1 MSIRQGS
8 IVEISLD
15 ASQAR
20 ASSLKARI
28 YDIIGNRF
36 ILSQTS
42 PPLRPSH
49 VNGTLFLSYISKDAT
64 PPRRLGFPATFKGLS
79 RDYELASGVLV
90 TALTVEA
97 TGNPRQVSLRKGYRV
112 HPTRGSGTALFVEGR
127 EVEIVDISLAG
138 VCFVKGFFLSDIT
151 PAKRLDCLLNI
162 DGKPYPVEAKVIR
175 VAQTSPPNHV
185 AAAFGPLDKALQPV
199 LSRKILLL
207 ERKLLSR
214 GRR

>member
-28 YDIIGNRF
+28 YDVIGKRF

-49 VNGTLFLSYISKDAT
+49 VNSTLFLSYISKDAT
-64 PPRRLGFPATFKGLS
+64 PPRRLGFPATLKGLS

-90 TALTVEA
+90 PALTVEA
-97 TGNPRQVSLRKGYRV
+97 TGNPRQISLRKSYRV
-112 HPTRGSGTALFVEGR
+112 HPTRGSGIVLFIGGR
-127 EVEIVDISLAG
+127 EAEIVDISLAG
-138 VCFVKGFFLSDIT
+138 VCFVQGFLLSEIT
-151 PAKRLDCLLNI
+151 PLKRLECLLTI

-175 VAQTSPPNHV
+175 VAQAATPNHV
-185 AAAFGPLDKALQPV
+185 AAAFGPLDRELQPV
-199 LSRKILLL
+199 LSRKILML
-207 ERKLLSR
+207 ERGLLSR